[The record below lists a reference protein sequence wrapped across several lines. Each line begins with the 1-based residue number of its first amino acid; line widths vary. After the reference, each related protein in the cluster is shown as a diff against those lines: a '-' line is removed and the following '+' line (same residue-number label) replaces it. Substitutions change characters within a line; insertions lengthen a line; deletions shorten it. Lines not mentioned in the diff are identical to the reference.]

1 MPQPGPFA
9 ALNALRKLEEL
20 RGSRVLVLAATTLD
34 IEMLPALYEQLRAIG
49 KVERLDV
56 LLHSRGGVVNGARR
70 IALLLREF
78 TEHLGLLVPHY
89 CESSATLLAMAADE
103 IVAGDLAIF
112 SPIDPH
118 LHGDAGGGGAGA
130 VSAQDIRLFGQM
142 CGAWFGADQEA
153 AREQALGLL
162 CQNIFPPTLAAFY
175 RSTLEVEQIG
185 EELLRH
191 QLPGLDPAARRAIV
205 LRLMQDYHSHNYAI
219 TGRELGQLGLRVRRD
234 APVEALAWDISRVL
248 QATVGRGNAGSDEEE
263 WDDMLLASRES
274 VSVRRRRPGGLHPRW
289 REEGL
294 AP

>member
-1 MPQPGPFA
+1 MPQAGEFA
-9 ALNALRKLEEL
+9 GLSALRKLEEV
-20 RGSRVLVLAATTLD
+20 RASRVLVMAATTLD

-56 LLHSRGGVVNGARR
+56 VLQSRGGIVNGARR

-78 TEHLGLLVPHY
+78 TQHLGLIVPHY

-118 LHGDAGGGGAGA
+118 LHGDAGTGSSA
-130 VSAQDIRLFGQM
+130 VSAQDIRLFGKM
-142 CGAWFGADQEA
+142 CANWFGADPDA
-153 AREQALGLL
+153 AREQALGLM

-175 RSTLEVEQIG
+175 RSTLEMQQIG

-191 QLPGLDPAARRAIV
+191 QLPRLDAESRSAIV
-205 LRLMQDYHSHNYAI
+205 QKLMQDYHSHNYAI
-219 TGRELGQLGLRVRRD
+219 TGRELAELGLRVVREPQ
-234 APVEALAWDISRVL
+234 AEALAWEISRVL
-248 QATVGRGNAGSDEEE
+248 QASVGRGVAESEEDE
-263 WDDMLLASRES
+263 WDDVLLASRGS

-289 REEGL
+289 QEL
-294 AP
+294 AA

>member
-1 MPQPGPFA
+1 MPQTGHFA
-9 ALNALRKLEEL
+9 ALNALRRLEQE
-20 RGSRVLVLAATTLD
+20 RDSRVLVMAATTLD

-56 LLHSRGGVVNGARR
+56 LLHSRGGIVNGARR
-70 IALLLREF
+70 IALLLRQF
-78 TEHLGLLVPHY
+78 TRHLGLIVPHY

-118 LHGDAGGGGAGA
+118 LHGDAGDGTSA
-130 VSAQDIRLFGQM
+130 VSSQDIRLFGKM
-142 CGAWFGADQEA
+142 CASWFGADQDA
-153 AREQALGLL
+153 AREQALALM
-162 CQNIFPPTLAAFY
+162 CQNIFPPALAAFY

-191 QLPGLDPAARRAIV
+191 QLPQLDAAARRTIV
-205 LRLMQDYHSHNYAI
+205 RRLMQDYHSHNYAI
-219 TGRELGQLGLRVRRD
+219 TGSELAELGLRVKRQPLAE
-234 APVEALAWDISRVL
+234 APAWDIARALHGVI
-248 QATVGRGNAGSDEEE
+248 GRGATESEQDD

-274 VSVRRRRPGGLHPRW
+274 ASVRRRRPGGLHPRW
-289 REEGL
+289 REIGM